1 MGKPKLR
8 PLPAI
13 LKLVESLSEDER
25 ADLRDYLRPAPKP
38 RQKVRGGGKTAQKRK
53 AGREAQPDEVRSEL
67 DQPCV
72 NCTYDFDNN
81 VHHKRTDPG
90 YHEFQPA
97 GEASKGVGA

>member
-38 RQKVRGGGKTAQKRK
+38 RQKVQRQQRTRARRSKGEPCAKCGGF
-53 AGREAQPDEVRSEL
+53 L
-67 DQPCV
+67 DGNIHQLP
-72 NCTYDFDNN
+72 T
-81 VHHKRTDPG
+81 TEG
-90 YHEFQPA
+90 YHEFVELA
-97 GEASKGVGA
+97 GEASKGVGV